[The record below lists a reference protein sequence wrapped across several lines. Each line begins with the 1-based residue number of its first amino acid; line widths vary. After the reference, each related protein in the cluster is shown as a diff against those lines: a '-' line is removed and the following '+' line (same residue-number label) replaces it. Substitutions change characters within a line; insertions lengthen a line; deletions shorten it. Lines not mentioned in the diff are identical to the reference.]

1 MISFGFRDVYG
12 TYIKLVNM
20 LYIIYI
26 YMTQIAAILLL
37 HGQMA
42 RVGPESFK
50 GFAWDTRHFNALQRC
65 KRKMPNGSNQKLS
78 STNLLPITSQ
88 YH

>member
-1 MISFGFRDVYG
+1 MTVKHLQVGR
-12 TYIKLVNM
+12 
-20 LYIIYI
+20 
-26 YMTQIAAILLL
+26 MTQIAAILLL